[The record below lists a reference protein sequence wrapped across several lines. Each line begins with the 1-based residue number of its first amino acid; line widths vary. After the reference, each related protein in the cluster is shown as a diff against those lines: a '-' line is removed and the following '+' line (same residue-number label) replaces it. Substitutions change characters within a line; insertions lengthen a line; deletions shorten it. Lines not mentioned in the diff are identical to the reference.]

1 MVQVFAK
8 NQTLVC
14 FGTGPVT
21 VYSDPVPLGESD
33 RLSSISNIHDIDTN
47 SVLGAPQL
55 VYTAQLSNDGGQNY
69 VNSATVT
76 ATLLAAGASKV
87 VGAVNAALLRF
98 QFALSNP
105 SAGGTDVSAVCF
117 DLHVD
122 FEKA

>member
-1 MVQVFAK
+1 MVHVFAK

-14 FGTGPVT
+14 FGAVVNT
-21 VYSDPVPLGESD
+21 VYSDPVPLGGSD
-33 RLSSISNIHDIDTN
+33 RLSAFANVHSIETN
-47 SVLGAPQL
+47 SVLGAPQI

-69 VNSATVT
+69 VDSSSVT
-76 ATLLAAGASKV
+76 ATIITAGVSKV

-98 QFALSNP
+98 RFTLSNP

-122 FEKA
+122 FEKT